1 MQIISNIALI
11 SINETLV
18 VQLISFLIFLF
29 IINRIMIRP
38 LRSTMAERDNYIQM
52 VREDILDSKREV
64 EEILYESKQEEK
76 EIRQAAL
83 RIVADMES
91 LGNHEAQDIMGEA
104 REEIAVMKQQTQ
116 GEIERLL
123 AEAMTS
129 VQEEA
134 EALSV
139 SIMEKI
145 LDRKVSS

>member
-38 LRSTMAERDNYIQM
+38 LRATMAESDNYIQV
-52 VREDILDSKREV
+52 VREDILDSKREF
-64 EEILYESKQEEK
+64 EEILDESRQEEK

-83 RIVADMES
+83 QIVADMES
-91 LGNHEAQDIMGEA
+91 LGSHEAQDIMGGA
-104 REEIAVMKQQTQ
+104 RKEIAAMKKQTQ
-116 GEIERLL
+116 DEIERLL

-129 VQEEA
+129 VQKEA
-134 EALSV
+134 EVLSV

-145 LDRKVSS
+145 LGRKVSA

>member
-18 VQLISFLIFLF
+18 IQLISFLIFLF

-38 LRSTMAERDNYIQM
+38 LRATMAERDNHIQM
-52 VREDILDSKREV
+52 VREDILDSKQKLEEIV
-64 EEILYESKQEEK
+64 EESNQEER

-83 RIVADMES
+83 QIVDEMES
-91 LGNHEAQDIMGEA
+91 LGKHEAQNIMGVA
-104 REEIAVMKQQTQ
+104 KEEIAAVKKQTQ
-116 GEIERLL
+116 TEIERLL

-129 VQEEA
+129 VQKEA

>member
-38 LRSTMAERDNYIQM
+38 LRATMAERDNYIQM
-52 VREDILDSKREV
+52 IREDILDAQKELDEIADASRQ
-64 EEILYESKQEEK
+64 EEIEM
-76 EIRQAAL
+76 RQAAL
-83 RIVADMES
+83 QIVAEMES
-91 LGNHEAQDIMGEA
+91 LGNHEAKEIIGEA
-104 REEIAVMKQQTQ
+104 RDEIAAVKKQTQ
-116 GEIERLL
+116 GKIERLL

-129 VQEEA
+129 VKKEA
-134 EALSV
+134 EVLSV

-145 LDRKVSS
+145 LGRKVSP

>member
-38 LRSTMAERDNYIQM
+38 LRATMEERDSYTQM
-52 VREDILDSKREV
+52 IREDILDSKREF
-64 EEILYESKQEEK
+64 EEILDESHQEEK

-83 RIVADMES
+83 QIVADMEN
-91 LGNHEAQDIMGEA
+91 LGNHEAQDIMGAA
-104 REEIAVMKQQTQ
+104 REEIAAMRKQTQ
-116 GEIERLL
+116 NEIERLL

-129 VQEEA
+129 VQNEA
-134 EALSV
+134 ETLSV
-139 SIMEKI
+139 SIMEMI
-145 LDRKVSS
+145 LERKVSP

>member
-38 LRSTMAERDNYIQM
+38 LRSTMAERDNYIQV
-52 VREDILDSKREV
+52 VREDILDSKREF
-64 EEILYESKQEEK
+64 EEILDESRQEEK

-83 RIVADMES
+83 QIVADMES
-91 LGNHEAQDIMGEA
+91 LGNHEAQDIMGVA
-104 REEIAVMKQQTQ
+104 RKEIAAMKKQTQ
-116 GEIERLL
+116 DEIERLL

-129 VQEEA
+129 VQNEA
-134 EALSV
+134 EVLSV

-145 LDRKVSS
+145 LDRKVSP

>member
-29 IINRIMIRP
+29 VINRIMIRP
-38 LRSTMAERDNYIQM
+38 LRETMAERDNYIQT
-52 VREDILDSKREV
+52 VRDDILDSKKEL
-64 EEILYESKQEEK
+64 EKIIDESHEEEK

-83 RIVADMES
+83 QITAEMES
-91 LGNHEAQDIMGEA
+91 FGNNEAQDIMGVA
-104 REEIAVMKQQTQ
+104 RKEIAAVKKQTQ
-116 GEIERLL
+116 DEIERLL

-129 VQEEA
+129 VRKEA
-134 EALSV
+134 ETLSV

-145 LDRKVSS
+145 LDRKVSP

>member
-29 IINRIMIRP
+29 IINRVMIRP
-38 LRSTMAERDNYIQM
+38 LRATMAERDNYIQT
-52 VREDILDSKREV
+52 VREDILDSKKEL
-64 EEILYESKQEEK
+64 EEIIDESHQEEK

-83 RIVADMES
+83 QITAEMES
-91 LGNHEAQDIMGEA
+91 LGNNEAQDIMGVA
-104 REEIAVMKQQTQ
+104 RKEIAAVKKQTQ
-116 GEIERLL
+116 DEIERLL

-129 VQEEA
+129 VQKEA
-134 EALSV
+134 ETLSV

-145 LDRKVSS
+145 LDRKVSP

>member
-38 LRSTMAERDNYIQM
+38 LRATMEERDNYTQM
-52 VREDILDSKREV
+52 VREDILDSTKKL
-64 EEILYESKQEEK
+64 EEIVEASNQEEK

-83 RIVADMES
+83 QIVAEMES
-91 LGNHEAQDIMGEA
+91 LGKHEALSIMGVA
-104 REEIAVMKQQTQ
+104 KEEIAVVKKQTQ
-116 GEIERLL
+116 AEIERLL

-129 VQEEA
+129 VQKEA
-134 EALSV
+134 EVLSV

>member
-29 IINRIMIRP
+29 IINRVMIRP
-38 LRSTMAERDNYIQM
+38 LRATMAERDNYIQT
-52 VREDILDSKREV
+52 VREDILDSKKEL
-64 EEILYESKQEEK
+64 EKIIDESHQEEK

-83 RIVADMES
+83 QITAEMES
-91 LGNHEAQDIMGEA
+91 LGNNEAQDITGVA
-104 REEIAVMKQQTQ
+104 RKEIAAVKKQTQ
-116 GEIERLL
+116 DEIERLL

-129 VQEEA
+129 VQKEA
-134 EALSV
+134 ETLSV

-145 LDRKVSS
+145 LDRKVSP

>member
-29 IINRIMIRP
+29 IINRVMIRP
-38 LRSTMAERDNYIQM
+38 LRATMAERDNYIQR
-52 VREDILDSKREV
+52 VREDILDSKREF
-64 EEILYESKQEEK
+64 EEIADESQQEEK

-83 RIVADMES
+83 QIAADMEN
-91 LGNHEAQDIMGEA
+91 LGSHEAQDIMSVA
-104 REEIAVMKQQTQ
+104 RGEIAAMKKQTQ

-129 VQEEA
+129 VQKEA
-134 EALSV
+134 EVLSV
-139 SIMEKI
+139 SVMEKI
-145 LDRKVSS
+145 LGRKVSP

>member
-29 IINRIMIRP
+29 IINRVMIRP
-38 LRSTMAERDNYIQM
+38 LRATMAERDNYIQT
-52 VREDILDSKREV
+52 VRDDILDSKKEL
-64 EEILYESKQEEK
+64 ENIIDESHQEEK

-83 RIVADMES
+83 QIAAEMEN
-91 LGNHEAQDIMGEA
+91 LGNNEAQDIMGVA
-104 REEIAVMKQQTQ
+104 RKEIAAVKKQTQ
-116 GEIERLL
+116 DEIERLL

-129 VQEEA
+129 VQKEA
-134 EALSV
+134 ETLSV

-145 LDRKVSS
+145 LDRKVSP

>member
-38 LRSTMAERDNYIQM
+38 LRATMEERDSYTQM
-52 VREDILDSKREV
+52 VREDILDSKMEF
-64 EEILYESKQEEK
+64 EEILDESHQEEK

-83 RIVADMES
+83 QIVADMEN
-91 LGNHEAQDIMGEA
+91 LGNHEAQDIMGAA
-104 REEIAVMKQQTQ
+104 REEIAAMRKQTQ
-116 GEIERLL
+116 NEIERLL

-129 VQEEA
+129 VQKEA

-145 LDRKVSS
+145 LERKVSP

>member
-38 LRSTMAERDNYIQM
+38 LRATMAERDNHIQM
-52 VREDILDSKREV
+52 TREDILDSKKELEKIV
-64 EEILYESKQEEK
+64 DESHQEEK

-83 RIVADMES
+83 QVAAEMEN
-91 LGNHEAQDIMGEA
+91 LGNSEAQDIMGVA
-104 REEIAVMKQQTQ
+104 REEIAAVKKQTQ
-116 GEIERLL
+116 DEIERLL
-123 AEAMTS
+123 SDAMMS
-129 VQEEA
+129 VQKEA
-134 EALSV
+134 ETLSV

-145 LDRKVSS
+145 LDRKVSP

>member
-38 LRSTMAERDNYIQM
+38 LRATMAERDNHIQM
-52 VREDILDSKREV
+52 VQENILDSKKEL
-64 EEILYESKQEEK
+64 EEIIDESHQEEK

-83 RIVADMES
+83 QIVTEMES
-91 LGNHEAQDIMGEA
+91 LGKHEAQDIMSVA
-104 REEIAVMKQQTQ
+104 RKEIAVVKKQTQ

-123 AEAMTS
+123 AEAMMS
-129 VQEEA
+129 VQKEA
-134 EALSV
+134 EVLSV

-145 LDRKVSS
+145 LDRKVSP